1 MYDWSIEGYDVG
13 MNIDIEIL
21 LDDTV
26 GIGVGRVLRLP
37 VFGPDV
43 DGW

>member
-1 MYDWSIEGYDVG
+1 MYDWSAEGYDTG

-26 GIGVGRVLRLP
+26 GTGVERVLKLP
-37 VFGPDV
+37 ALRPSV
-43 DGW
+43 DGR